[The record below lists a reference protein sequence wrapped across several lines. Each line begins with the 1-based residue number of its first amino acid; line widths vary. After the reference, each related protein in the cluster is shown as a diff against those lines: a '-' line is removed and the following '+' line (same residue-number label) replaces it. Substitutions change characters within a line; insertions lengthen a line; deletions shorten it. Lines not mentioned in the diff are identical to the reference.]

1 MSELSIAAMNDLNV
15 AEVFSRPQAS
25 ARIHDLEQY
34 TLWTDTPN
42 RPGFRA
48 RMSFGER
55 NGAPRIT
62 VFTNAEEGPAVLVAG
77 FAPVVFEEFLNTF
90 KEVVQGAPGRREI
103 ENLQPDPT
111 VKIEKGMNRDNV
123 AKVVKNTLTFGKTE
137 DGVVWIGI
145 QQKGAPNIAFK
156 ILPSIWHVFKKADG
170 SPVSPAEMSSR
181 YALAMIESLRRAL
194 DRWTSRVKPAWQ
206 PDPNKKKGGA
216 ADASST
222 TFDVGGDIGF

>member
-1 MSELSIAAMNDLNV
+1 MSDPNV
-15 AEVFSRPQAS
+15 AEIFSRPNQE

-42 RPGFRA
+42 RPGFRS

-77 FAPVVFEEFLNTF
+77 FAPVIFELFLNSF
-90 KEVVQGAPGRREI
+90 KEVIEGPPSRREI

-123 AKVVKNTLTFGKTE
+123 AKVVKNTLAFGKTE
-137 DGVVWIGI
+137 DGIVWIGI

-156 ILPSIWHVFKKADG
+156 ILPSHWHVFKKADG
-170 SPVSPAEMSSR
+170 SAVTPGEMSVR
-181 YALAMIESLRRAL
+181 AALATIESLRRAM
-194 DRWTSRVKPAWQ
+194 DRWTSRIKPAWQ
-206 PDPNKKKGGA
+206 PDPNKKKGFNTTDGA
-216 ADASST
+216 GAFESNT
-222 TFDVGGDIGF
+222 EIIF